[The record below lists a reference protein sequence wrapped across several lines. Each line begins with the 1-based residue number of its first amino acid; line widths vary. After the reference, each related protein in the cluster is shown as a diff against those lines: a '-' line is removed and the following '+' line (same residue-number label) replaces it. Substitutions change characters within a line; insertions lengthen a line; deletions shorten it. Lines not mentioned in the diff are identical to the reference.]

1 MTVFR
6 LPDVGEGLHEAE
18 LVAWHVAVGDHVVAD
33 QPLVSVETA
42 KAVVEIPSPQS
53 GHIAA
58 LHGEPGDVVP
68 VGTVLVEFADGAHVD
83 TGSVVGELDEDAGP
97 KAASA
102 ARPAAA
108 AAPGPAPARRVG
120 ATGGGVKASPAVRSL
135 ASRLGV
141 DLAGVTGT
149 GGAGTI
155 TRNDVEMV
163 AARAAAPPPEP
174 LREGDTLELLRG
186 VRRAMDANMAR
197 AHTQVVPASVTDE
210 ADIGDWPEG
219 TDVTLR
225 LIRAIAVAC
234 RAEPAINAS
243 YLGRD
248 TGRVLHDYVDLGIAV
263 DTPDGLFV
271 PVLRDVANRDPED
284 LRQGLEAMKA
294 DVRARTVA
302 PEHLRGQT
310 ITLSNF
316 GAIAGR
322 HATLVVV
329 PPQVAI
335 VGAGRARDAVVA
347 QHGHAVVTRVLPLSL
362 TFDHRVVMGGEAT
375 RFLRALIA
383 DLQST

>member
-83 TGSVVGELDEDAGP
+83 TGSVVGELDEDAGRP
-97 KAASA
+97 SI
-102 ARPAAA
+102 ART
-108 AAPGPAPARRVG
+108 PARRVG

-149 GGAGTI
+149 GAVGTI
-155 TRNDVEMV
+155 TRGDVEMA
-163 AARAAAPPPEP
+163 AARAAAPSAEP
-174 LREGDTLELLRG
+174 LREGDTIEPLRG

-225 LIRAIAVAC
+225 LIRAIATAC

-322 HATLVVV
+322 HAALVVV